1 MAIADTIR
9 TSMTTP
15 AARPC
20 HHTGLIARLPRLDLP
35 GIPQHVVQRGNN
47 RLLCFLYN
55 ADRQRYLHLLRDALL
70 HMGCLLHAYVLMDDH
85 VHLLLT
91 PPDSGA
97 TARLMQK
104 LGRQYVGQFNAQ
116 HQRSGTLWEGRYKS
130 CLVDS
135 ESYVLRCYRYIDL
148 NPVRARM
155 TDDAA
160 AYSWSSAAAHVGLRY
175 DPLLTPHPAEA
186 ALGLTTAERGA
197 AYRAL
202 LHEALSDDDLLAI
215 RAYLQQLRA
224 LGNDA
229 FKVMVEAKTQRI
241 AGIRPSHRPSRRKET

>member
-1 MAIADTIR
+1 MTIADTIR

-20 HHTGLIARLPRLDLP
+20 HHTGLMARLPRLDLP

-70 HMGCLLHAYVLMDDH
+70 HTGCLLHAYVLMDNH

-97 TARLMQK
+97 TARL
-104 LGRQYVGQFNAQ
+104 
-116 HQRSGTLWEGRYKS
+116 
-130 CLVDS
+130 
-135 ESYVLRCYRYIDL
+135 
-148 NPVRARM
+148 
-155 TDDAA
+155 

-202 LHEALSDDDLLAI
+202 LHEALSDDDVLAI
-215 RAYLQQLRA
+215 RAYLQQQRA

-229 FKVMVEAKTQRI
+229 FKVMVEAKTQRF